1 MSTSSLDRFDRPARF
16 GGVLT
21 FGLLFALESFVRSL
35 NSTVVSLQTYD
46 LLGTSQRVSMLMTG
60 VSVVV
65 LATGLSVPLLLAR
78 IPRRW
83 GYTLGVLCLIAG
95 SAALMANV
103 VASQAF
109 GIYFRN
115 IGASLLNV
123 TLALYILDH
132 VRRFDLARVE
142 SARLSLSTL
151 SWTAGPPL
159 GVMLYTNY
167 GAAVPQLVALAAAAA
182 LLALFWY
189 LRLNDHGI
197 LRPARSSPPDPL
209 ANIGRFVAQPRLRL
223 AWLIAFGRS
232 CFWLTFFV
240 YSPLLLVEA
249 GAARGTAGWLVAAS
263 QLLLGTA
270 YLFGRLARRIGIRTV
285 IATSH
290 AAIGVTAIL
299 AGLAGLG
306 HPGFASALLLVAALA
321 AVALDGVGGIP
332 FLRAVRARERAEMAS
347 VYRTYIDLSD
357 LIPSFIFS
365 IVLGFFEIGSVFVIM
380 GAAQFAIALTA
391 WHYLP
396 KSLK

>member
-167 GAAVPQLVALAAAAA
+167 GAAAPQLVALAAAAA

-197 LRPARSSPPDPL
+197 LRPARSSPPDHSPIS
-209 ANIGRFVAQPRLRL
+209 AASWRNRASGSPGSSPSDAPASGSPSSSTVRCCWWKRVRRGGPR
-223 AWLIAFGRS
+223 
-232 CFWLTFFV
+232 
-240 YSPLLLVEA
+240 
-249 GAARGTAGWLVAAS
+249 AGWSRRASFCSARPIYSAAS
-263 QLLLGTA
+263 RG
-270 YLFGRLARRIGIRTV
+270 
-285 IATSH
+285 
-290 AAIGVTAIL
+290 
-299 AGLAGLG
+299 
-306 HPGFASALLLVAALA
+306 ASAS
-321 AVALDGVGGIP
+321 
-332 FLRAVRARERAEMAS
+332 AR
-347 VYRTYIDLSD
+347 
-357 LIPSFIFS
+357 
-365 IVLGFFEIGSVFVIM
+365 
-380 GAAQFAIALTA
+380 
-391 WHYLP
+391 
-396 KSLK
+396 